1 MTRTLAILFS
11 CAIAAFAD
19 PRTHMLVWD
28 SVADAASFRVYYGTE
43 PGVYTQAIE
52 YPFAYAMAPETQPGS
67 TLYWRVTAISPDG
80 VESDLSE
87 EAMFT
92 HPSDKVVQLAV
103 SIDAREALD
112 ESWVTLTNLPVLSL
126 TNPPASQYFRSK
138 VSITINQ
145 Q

>member
-1 MTRTLAILFS
+1 MKPALAILFA

-19 PRTHMLVWD
+19 PRSHMLVWD
-28 SVADAASFRVYYGTE
+28 SVPNAASFRVYYGTE
-43 PGVYTQAIE
+43 PGVYTQATE
-52 YPFAYAMAPETQPGS
+52 CPFAYAMAPEMQPGS
-67 TLYWRVTAISPDG
+67 TLYWRVAAISPDG

-87 EAMFT
+87 EALFT
-92 HPSDKVVQLAV
+92 HPSDKIMQLAV
-103 SIDAREALD
+103 SIEARDTLD
-112 ESWVTLTNLPVLSL
+112 ESWVTLTNLPALSL